1 MSELSPRT
9 RALLDASRAARN
21 PSPQQ
26 LEHVRHSLVAKLA
39 AGATAV
45 GYGATVATAS
55 AASGVGLGAKVIAV
69 AAVAL
74 GGWGGFQWA
83 TQSSAPPA
91 PLALPADRVPAPRQ
105 AASEVAVAASAE
117 EPAAAKP
124 ATPAEPVSPRLVAPR
139 AGTSSAQRATPE
151 DSLLEEARLLGEVQ
165 KALGGGRVA
174 DALSR
179 LSEYDARF
187 PRGSLR
193 VEAEAARVLAL
204 CQGGS
209 SGPGR
214 AAAERFLKRYPAS
227 PAASR
232 VRQACPEPVR

>member
-26 LEHVRHSLVAKLA
+26 LEHVRHSLLAKLA

-45 GYGATVATAS
+45 GYGATVGTAS

-83 TQSSAPPA
+83 TQSAAQPA

-124 ATPAEPVSPRLVAPR
+124 AEPVSPRPVAPR
-139 AGTSSAQRATPE
+139 IGSSSAQRATPE

-179 LSEYDARF
+179 LGEYDARF

-214 AAAERFLKRYPAS
+214 AAAERFLKRYPGS

>member
-26 LEHVRHSLVAKLA
+26 LEHVRHSLLARLA
-39 AGATAV
+39 AGATAA
-45 GYGATVATAS
+45 GYGATAATAS
-55 AASGVGLGAKVIAV
+55 AASGLGLGAKVIAV
-69 AAVAL
+69 AAVTL
-74 GGWGGFQWA
+74 GGWGGWHWA
-83 TQSSAPPA
+83 TQGAAESAA
-91 PLALPADRVPAPRQ
+91 VVLPAERVPAPRQ
-105 AASEVAVAASAE
+105 AATEVPVAHSAA
-117 EPAAAKP
+117 EPAAP
-124 ATPAEPVSPRLVAPR
+124 QPTIPPLVAPR
-139 AGTSSAQRATPE
+139 AGSSSAQRAAPE
-151 DSLLEEARLLGEVQ
+151 DSLLEEARMLGEVQ
-165 KALGGGRVA
+165 KALGAGQVA
-174 DALSR
+174 SALSR
-179 LSEYDARF
+179 LGEYDARF

-232 VRQACPEPVR
+232 VRQACSESVR